1 MKDPHEHYSDVTRL
15 LLLMMVANQRQ
26 QSINLALLSALLN
39 DGRLPKGTHQESLLS
54 PMPFNTADVADLLNG
69 MPVPITPSLTNQIA
83 TRTTHPMQ
91 AKTVTQSSAMRRKQP
106 SCLVKMIADAVIIVI
121 AAICIGAIGMAILR
135 AVPSVSSQPQASISE
150 DARAAQQPIHALAGL
165 AYDESAPIP
174 LRAPPSISREQY
186 AHAHFIM
193 RTPLADDPAAA
204 FAVYDEL
211 VQNGIDPAAHMPFAA
226 LDAIEARD
234 AAFPPPRGGYNLHNL
249 KSCPTC
255 EPMTFTSY
263 VQAVRA
269 WIRSVNATLP
279 PMPPSVQTVEGLAHL
294 QCQARQGCDINIA
307 TSVMRSLVRAARERS
322 P

>member
-39 DGRLPKGTHQESLLS
+39 DGRLPNGTHPESLLS
-54 PMPFNTADVADLLNG
+54 PMLFKTADDADLLNG
-69 MPVPITPSLTNQIA
+69 MPVPITPSHTNRIA
-83 TRTTHPMQ
+83 I
-91 AKTVTQSSAMRRKQP
+91 AKTVTHSSAMRRKRP
-106 SCLVKMIADAVIIVI
+106 SCLVKMIADVVIIVI
-121 AAICIGAIGMAILR
+121 ATICIGAIGMAILR

-165 AYDESAPIP
+165 ASDESAPIP

-263 VQAVRA
+263 VQAVRV